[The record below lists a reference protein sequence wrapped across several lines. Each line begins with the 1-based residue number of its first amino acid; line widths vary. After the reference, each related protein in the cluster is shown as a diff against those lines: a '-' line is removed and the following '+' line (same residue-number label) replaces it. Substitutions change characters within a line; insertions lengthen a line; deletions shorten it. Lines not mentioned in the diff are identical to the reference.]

1 MKLILN
7 KIKKIDS
14 KVYKV
19 YISGLKFCLVL
30 ILFACF
36 ILSLYQ
42 SIHNPDMFYIGFSLA
57 KSSLFF
63 AVFFLMFSVVIDTI
77 TNNTKK

>member
-7 KIKKIDS
+7 KIKNIDS
-14 KVYKV
+14 KIYRL
-19 YISGLKFCLVL
+19 YISGLKFCLIL

-42 SIHNPDMFYIGFSLA
+42 LIHNPDMFYIGFSLA
-57 KSSLFF
+57 KSALFF
-63 AVFFLMFSVVIDTI
+63 AVFFLMFSIVIDTI
-77 TNNTKK
+77 TSNVKK